1 MTQSELKQQFSF
13 MNPMQQQAVFATEGP
28 VLILA
33 GAGSGKTTVLVNRIS
48 YILQSGLCQ
57 PWNILAITFTNKA
70 AGELKERICNTVPEG
85 GGDIWAATFHSTCA
99 RILRRYGD
107 RIGYTSHFTVY
118 GTDDQK
124 RLVKDILKQLGYDEK
139 IFSAKDVLAAISRA
153 KDKMQK
159 PQDLLEN
166 AEFDSRAEAISKI
179 YEVYQH
185 RLQTSDAMD
194 FDDLLCK
201 AVELFEQEPEIL
213 SYYQRQFKYIMVD
226 EYQDTNRVQYQ
237 FVAMLAKL
245 HGNICVV
252 GDDDQSIYKFRGATI
267 ENILS
272 FENTFKGAKVIRLEQ
287 NYRSTQTIL
296 DAANGVIANNN
307 LRKGKTLWTQ
317 NPKGDKIEVRT
328 CDSERDEALFIAK
341 TIMDGVADGKKY
353 SDFAI
358 LYRTNAQSNAIE
370 QALSRSGIPHR
381 IIGGHR
387 FYDREEIRD
396 MVAYL
401 QVINNPH
408 DDVRLTRI
416 INVPKRAIGA
426 ATVGK
431 AAEIAAGLGES
442 IYTVIKDADDY
453 PQLSRAASK
462 LREFVRLI
470 DGLMEAEASG
480 DYSLA
485 ELYQMILDHTNYES
499 YLRAEKENADVR
511 IENIEEL
518 SSNIIKFEE
527 DYGDEADLSSFLEEI
542 SLMTDIDNYD
552 ADADTC
558 VMMTLHSAKGLEF
571 PVVFITGMED
581 GLFPSRISMDSPD
594 EIDEERRLAYVGITR
609 AKQKLYLTKTRTR
622 MLFGSTTYSR
632 ESRFIGEI
640 PENLI
645 ERTGESRMQQG
656 GRSAYAGASAFG
668 TERVGI
674 GTKPGSGAK
683 PSGFGYKPPAAKSGV
698 TYHVG
703 DTVLHKLF
711 GKGMILS
718 AEKMGNDTLLE
729 IAFDK
734 AGTKKLMANF
744 CKMEKL

>member
-1 MTQSELKQQFSF
+1 MQNDLKQQFSF
-13 MNPMQQQAVFATEGP
+13 MNQMQQQAVFATEGP
-28 VLILA
+28 LLILA

-48 YILQSGLCQ
+48 YILRSGLCK

-85 GGDIWAATFHSTCA
+85 GADIWAATFHSTCA

-107 RIGYTSHFTVY
+107 RLGYSSHFTVY
-118 GTDDQK
+118 ATDDQK
-124 RLVKDILKQLGYDEK
+124 RLVKEIMKQLQIDEK
-139 IFSAKDVLAAISRA
+139 QMPVRSVLSEISKA
-153 KDKMQK
+153 KDKMLT
-159 PQDLLEN
+159 PQQMKKD
-166 AEFDSRAEAISKI
+166 AEYDSRKVFVAKI
-179 YEVYQH
+179 YEIYQS
-185 RLQTSDAMD
+185 RLKTADAMD

-213 SYYQRQFKYIMVD
+213 GFYQNQFKYIMVD
-226 EYQDTNRVQYQ
+226 EYQDTNKVQYR
-237 FVAMLAKL
+237 FVSMLAQKY
-245 HGNICVV
+245 GNICVV

-272 FENTFKGAKVIRLEQ
+272 FEKTFSGARVIRLEQ
-287 NYRSTQTIL
+287 NYRSTQNIL
-296 DAANGVIANNN
+296 DAANGVISNNTI
-307 LRKGKTLWTQ
+307 RKGKTLWTE
-317 NPKGDKIEVRT
+317 NPKGEKINIHT
-328 CDSERDEALFIAK
+328 CDSERDEAAFVTK
-341 TIMDGVADGKKY
+341 TIMDGVANGRKY

-370 QALSRSGIPHR
+370 QSLSRSGIPHR

-408 DDVRLTRI
+408 DDIRLSRI
-416 INVPKRAIGA
+416 INVPKRSIGA
-426 ATVGK
+426 RTVAV
-431 AAEIAAGLGES
+431 AAEIASGLGES
-442 IYTVIKDADDY
+442 IYTVIKDADAY

-470 DGLMEAEASG
+470 DGLIEAEASG

-485 ELYQMILDHTNYES
+485 ELYNLIIEHTGYEN

-527 DYGDEADLSSFLEEI
+527 DYGDEADLSNFLEEI

-581 GLFPSRISMDSPD
+581 GLFPSNASISNPE
-594 EIDEERRLAYVGITR
+594 EINEERRLAYVGITR
-609 AKQKLYLTKTRTR
+609 AKEKLYLTKTKYR
-622 MLFGSTTYSR
+622 MLFGSTTYNKD
-632 ESRFIGEI
+632 SRFLGEI
-640 PENLI
+640 PSELV
-645 ERTGESRMQQG
+645 ERTGE
-656 GRSAYAGASAFG
+656 GRLRTSSAFSSSG
-668 TERVGI
+668 TGGKISVGV
-674 GTKPGSGAK
+674 GKGAK
-683 PSGFGYKPPAAKSGV
+683 PMAGVPRAGAYQPPAAKSGV
-698 TYHVG
+698 TYKVG
-703 DTVLHKLF
+703 DVVLHKLF
-711 GKGMILS
+711 GKGMIMT

-744 CKMEKL
+744 CKMEKI